1 MRQPYQFLF
10 YICGNI
16 INNKLYKMKKAT
28 TFLLTALAAI
38 FSFSSLA
45 QTTIMGSIF
54 NVRGE
59 GVEYATIALEGDT
72 IGTLADAQGH
82 FTLTI
87 PKGKNNDLVITHVSY
102 DKASI
107 PFSSY
112 STGKPLSI
120 IVKDKNVKLDEV
132 VIGKKNKM
140 KTILGKKL
148 PGPTASFRGKGQQ
161 NWLEWGPTFKAKK
174 NWVVSDIF
182 FTIKKS
188 TYSRC
193 VLSFTIYEVRGK
205 EYVNILNKPIYK
217 TVTTTAQKT
226 KLAVQP
232 DENIILKA
240 GKQYYVS
247 VTIFDSDE
255 SGMLEFNSQLRSC
268 IARRLSTGKMR
279 KLSAGPAITL
289 SGYELS
295 R

>member
-102 DKASI
+102 DKAC
-107 PFSSY
+107 P
-112 STGKPLSI
+112 
-120 IVKDKNVKLDEV
+120 
-132 VIGKKNKM
+132 
-140 KTILGKKL
+140 
-148 PGPTASFRGKGQQ
+148 
-161 NWLEWGPTFKAKK
+161 
-174 NWVVSDIF
+174 
-182 FTIKKS
+182 
-188 TYSRC
+188 
-193 VLSFTIYEVRGK
+193 
-205 EYVNILNKPIYK
+205 
-217 TVTTTAQKT
+217 
-226 KLAVQP
+226 
-232 DENIILKA
+232 
-240 GKQYYVS
+240 
-247 VTIFDSDE
+247 
-255 SGMLEFNSQLRSC
+255 
-268 IARRLSTGKMR
+268 
-279 KLSAGPAITL
+279 
-289 SGYELS
+289 
-295 R
+295 

>member
-1 MRQPYQFLF
+1 
-10 YICGNI
+10 
-16 INNKLYKMKKAT
+16 MKKAT
-28 TFLLTALAAI
+28 IFLLTALAAI

-112 STGKPLSI
+112 RTGKPLSI

-205 EYVNILNKPIYK
+205 KYVNILNKPIYK
-217 TVTTTAQKT
+217 TFLKQASNITSVSPSLTAMRAGCWNSI
-226 KLAVQP
+226 LSLGAALHAVCPQ
-232 DENIILKA
+232 A
-240 GKQYYVS
+240 RC
-247 VTIFDSDE
+247 E
-255 SGMLEFNSQLRSC
+255 SCQLDPPSLCR
-268 IARRLSTGKMR
+268 AMN
-279 KLSAGPAITL
+279 
-289 SGYELS
+289 
-295 R
+295 